1 MPIRRKII
9 RTCYGSYAIN
19 IPKSW
24 VDVAEEETGKRAKA
38 VDIEVNKKLVMRL
51 VFEFPKS
58 LGDKG
63 PKPARA

>member
-24 VDVAEEETGKRAKA
+24 VEVAEEKTGKKAKA
-38 VDIEVNKKLVMRL
+38 VDIEVNKKLSIEI
-51 VFEFPKS
+51 VFEESPASVGEKGKS
-58 LGDKG
+58 
-63 PKPARA
+63 PN